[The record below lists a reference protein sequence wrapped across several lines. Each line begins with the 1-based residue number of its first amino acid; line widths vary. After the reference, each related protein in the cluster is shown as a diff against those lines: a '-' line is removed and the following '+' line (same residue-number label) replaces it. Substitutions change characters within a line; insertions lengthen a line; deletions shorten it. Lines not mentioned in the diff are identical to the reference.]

1 MGATSESELTTATE
15 GEVAKGE
22 HSTASEAA
30 NSDAHVH
37 GPNENSTDLFDDLIT
52 KPRMNFAT
60 AAPPPVTKS
69 GIDMLL
75 GALPEVHTNEILE
88 RLDEREQALGLAS
101 VANEGSTPTE
111 EYKPTT
117 LEELYRYSSNILRKV
132 QTNEVVQKEANWV
145 LSDLRN
151 FLLGVKDVL
160 DDMQH
165 NATGRVREI
174 GKRATV
180 SQAEFKDTL
189 RLATDT
195 KERMTKIEIEKTIEH
210 SYDEHIKTLTDE
222 YETKLKNLKAELG
235 SELRRT
241 KDQLVEAEV
250 ETSLKNMQI
259 AEMKVQ
265 ILKHKRSIAAIK
277 ENFATNL
284 YKVRI
289 RFAKMYTFRGLQQGL
304 LTRRLVEA
312 KHQARLL
319 AGRAETHLTKRRQ
332 RLALYAFRSEVEMR
346 DELVRQFRVQL
357 MAKGFFS
364 RRSMKT
370 AAELLKEF
378 MDLWRIATMAP
389 ISVDHVPV
397 RTFMKS
403 GYEEVKM
410 ELGGR
415 GGGQGRGMLDQEKWG
430 GRPPLDPGRRPGRRP
445 AGSGG
450 RGRTYAGSG
459 GARGRD
465 PPLDQEGA
473 RRDGIA
479 GSGGAG
485 KDAPLDQEGG
495 RGGDAR
501 WIQEEARGKDAPLD
515 QEGARGRAARI
526 WGGGR
531 GGRSPSGSGG
541 RGREPP
547 AGSGEGGRGPPLDQ
561 EGEEGRPAGS
571 RRGPGGGTP
580 RWIQE
585 GGPGGGTPRWIR
597 ADCAVHWHRAV
608 PIRLALRPATARAD
622 GLHTEGLGRARML
635 INVHE
640 GRLSGRPKMS
650 VLRAFAR
657 NWRLQRKFQ
666 EALEYWM
673 WEATLV
679 NCFVYWKKITV
690 ERRKVT
696 LRSATHQ
703 ELANRMWQWRN
714 ATRHVPQV
722 SELDIT
728 RGMREEPNFL
738 NAKLAAL
745 RIERA
750 ERQPTGTKG
759 LGLNAWRRLQL
770 GANHVKMCKFVAE
783 QVKMMKVEVD
793 ALRDLIQGAS
803 GSRHKCTKALVDLL
817 AALRKDPSINPRV
830 QGQMEGLVQAPNDT
844 TDWYAAVVK
853 LVENEFERYRMW
865 TSMSIRREVF
875 ISAAIK
881 GELDK
886 KEDYIREH
894 RKNMLEYCLTQLQMS
909 HKKQE
914 LPFVKWLMAEKGELG
929 HLGLSR
935 LVGSLDD
942 VLGPETLLRTMD
954 AIGRV
959 QERLNLEDHSGG
971 ALKAKHDRTNNGGTQ
986 TAPSGILTLTKK
998 RSEAQRINKRRVAIA
1013 SLGGSS
1019 PPRSPS
1025 PTRPGSPARP
1035 ISPVS
1040 VRRPFSSKYSPPKFA
1055 TSRRQSPSEPGSQSA
1070 PTSPIRSRPP
1080 ALYPKEA
1087 VPGFSPPVLH
1097 VHDQL
1102 LEGVPSG
1109 DDSMPINSRMRS
1121 TLVAQ
1126 FGTLLSSIGSR
1137 FEDGSP
1143 PSSPSHEAKDPDD
1156 DGEESPPQV
1165 WEEAEAEG
1173 APSASDRGAS
1183 GIRMCIKVL
1192 KESPPPNVQNP
1203 KKSKNKL
1210 YINTDLS
1217 DFPLK
1222 VASHGVPFSSP
1233 CTPTNAHSEGTM
1245 SRPPGRPLP
1254 SSSSPRRTRDHERR
1268 LHFKIDSPGT

>member
-378 MDLWRIATMAP
+378 MDLWRIATM
-389 ISVDHVPV
+389 
-397 RTFMKS
+397 
-403 GYEEVKM
+403 EVKM
-410 ELGGR
+410 ELGDHHR
-415 GGGQGRGMLDQEKWG
+415 LRMESKINVVQMQ
-430 GRPPLDPGRRPGRRP
+430 
-445 AGSGG
+445 
-450 RGRTYAGSG
+450 
-459 GARGRD
+459 
-465 PPLDQEGA
+465 
-473 RRDGIA
+473 
-479 GSGGAG
+479 AG
-485 KDAPLDQEGG
+485 KMQGDHLKVVLLRKLDDRVAAYGCKMLETLVEDC
-495 RGGDAR
+495 RSALAIR
-501 WIQEEARGKDAPLD
+501 LRKSTEAKRLG
-515 QEGARGRAARI
+515 
-526 WGGGR
+526 
-531 GGRSPSGSGG
+531 
-541 RGREPP
+541 
-547 AGSGEGGRGPPLDQ
+547 
-561 EGEEGRPAGS
+561 
-571 RRGPGGGTP
+571 
-580 RWIQE
+580 
-585 GGPGGGTPRWIR
+585 
-597 ADCAVHWHRAV
+597 WHRSMKGL
-608 PIRLALRPATARAD
+608 PLETEETTA
-622 GLHTEGLGRARML
+622 GLGGWSEEW
-635 INVHE
+635 V
-640 GRLSGRPKMS
+640 SWDP
-650 VLRAFAR
+650 V
-657 NWRLQRKFQ
+657 Q

-750 ERQPTGTKG
+750 ERWALLEQASWTLQGCLEDARQLTGTKG

-844 TDWYAAVVK
+844 TDCRCELEVLSGSGVGRQ

-998 RSEAQRINKRRVAIA
+998 
-1013 SLGGSS
+1013 
-1019 PPRSPS
+1019 
-1025 PTRPGSPARP
+1025 
-1035 ISPVS
+1035 
-1040 VRRPFSSKYSPPKFA
+1040 
-1055 TSRRQSPSEPGSQSA
+1055 SPSEPGSQSA

-1165 WEEAEAEG
+1165 WEEAEAEV

-1222 VASHGVPFSSP
+1222 VASHG
-1233 CTPTNAHSEGTM
+1233 G
-1245 SRPPGRPLP
+1245 
-1254 SSSSPRRTRDHERR
+1254 
-1268 LHFKIDSPGT
+1268 